1 MNKGTATCIDTH
13 LKRYVRLD
21 QHETTKHK
29 QWVTMARTQNMEY
42 STGARIRRNT
52 NTTDNDKEPH
62 TQKQTHKTNIGMIN
76 PNA

>member
-29 QWVTMARTQNMEY
+29 QWVTMTRTQHIEY
-42 STGARIRRNT
+42 LTGAGIRRNT
-52 NTTDNDKEPH
+52 NTTNNDKETH
-62 TQKQTHKTNIGMIN
+62 THKNKHTRQT
-76 PNA
+76 